1 MQFYF
6 IRHGQSE
13 NNALWLRTG
22 SEEGRSDDPG
32 LTDLGR
38 RQTEALA
45 RFLVTADL
53 GITHLYTSLMIR
65 AVATGAILAEAL
77 GLPLVAWEDLHEV
90 GGIYLEDKATGERVG
105 RAGAN
110 RAYFAAHYPGLILP
124 DSVTEA
130 GWWNRPF
137 EEREQRPARAR
148 RFWTGLKAR
157 HGHTDD
163 RVAVISH
170 GGFYNHLLAVLLDMP
185 TREGYWFVL
194 HNTALSRIDFPG
206 ERVELVYL
214 NRTDHLPPD
223 WLT

>member
-38 RQTEALA
+38 RQAEALA
-45 RFLVTADL
+45 RFLLTAGL

-65 AVATGAILAEAL
+65 AVATGAILAESL
-77 GLPLVAWEDLHEV
+77 DLPLLAWEDLHEV
-90 GGIYLEDKATGERVG
+90 GGIYLEDKTTGERVG
-105 RAGAN
+105 RAGGN
-110 RAYFAAHYPGLILP
+110 RAYFAAHYPRLVLP
-124 DSVTEA
+124 ESVTEA

-137 EEREQRPARAR
+137 EERELRPARAR
-148 RFWTGLKAR
+148 RFWAELKAR
-157 HGHTDD
+157 HGPTDD
-163 RVAVISH
+163 RVAVVGH
-170 GGFYNHLLAVLLDMP
+170 GGFYNHLLATLLDMP

-194 HNTALSRIDFPG
+194 HNTGISRLDFHSQG
-206 ERVELVYL
+206 VDLVYL
-214 NRTDHLPPD
+214 NRTDHLPPG

>member
-38 RQTEALA
+38 RQAEALA
-45 RFLVTADL
+45 QFLLTADL

-77 GLPLVAWEDLHEV
+77 DLPLLAWEDLHEV

-105 RAGAN
+105 RAGAS
-110 RAYFAAHYPGLILP
+110 RAYFTAHYPRLVLP
-124 DSVTEA
+124 ESVAEA

-148 RFWTGLKAR
+148 RFWAELKAR
-157 HGHTDD
+157 HGATDD
-163 RVAVISH
+163 RVAVIGH

-194 HNTALSRIDFPG
+194 HNTAMSRLDFHDRG
-206 ERVELVYL
+206 VDLVYL
-214 NRTDHLPPD
+214 NRTDHLPSG